1 MLKKLGLKDVPI
13 INKTD
18 ESLGLYDYSL
28 ALSEFIKS
36 CETPLTISIQG
47 DWGSGKTSIMNLIK
61 ENIDEQNSKGETRIK
76 TIWFNTWQYSQF
88 NLEEY
93 LAISLISYFAKEL
106 GKQKGENVKKLLGAF
121 ITIAKAGVIT
131 AASLAGQGDSA
142 KEGLSYLDPEKKI
155 DTAMQ
160 IKELRDNLES
170 IVEEVIG
177 DGPDKFER
185 VVVFIDDLDRLIPE
199 KAVDFLEAF
208 KLFLDIEN
216 CVFILACDYNVVMQ
230 GLQQKF
236 GIGEKELKG
245 KSFFDKIIQL
255 PFTMPTGLGDRRG
268 YIGELLGQIEAKYEP
283 EDLEDYEEL
292 VDKSFGF
299 NPRNMKRIFNS
310 LLLLNLVAKQKK
322 LFGKDKSD
330 AISTEEEKQK
340 ILFAILCM
348 QIAYEPVYSYLIRNV
363 DKIDQQLFDSF
374 INYKEL
380 LNDEENMIKQYPYLA
395 ELHLELDDDKDKTKM
410 KKLAVFMKQFYN
422 TLELSSSGDK
432 DKLLPEEKELLVS
445 ILSFSSI
452 TSVQAHEA
460 LDESVSDKMKS
471 YFDFFTDLRS
481 DLQSAGLAS
490 KREVKPKNMYVFA
503 TGKNRAYYNFVF
515 NRDDRCS
522 VEVTLESDKEVNK
535 RVFDNLFAKKEEIEN
550 SIGEEISWE
559 RLDEK
564 RFSRIAVY
572 RDGSI
577 NEEQDKLDELR
588 KWAVEKAV
596 KFYGAIDKHL

>member
-61 ENIDEQNSKGETRIK
+61 EYIDEQNSKGETRIK

-170 IVEEVIG
+170 IVEEIIG

>member
-170 IVEEVIG
+170 IVEEIIG

>member
-170 IVEEVIG
+170 IVEEIIG

-422 TLELSSSGDK
+422 TLKLSSSGDK